1 LLSGQLLTENIKIEK
16 VINLAEAIMYTD
28 GGARGNPGMAGIGIV
43 IEDKNGSIIKEISQ
57 YIGEQTNNVAEYK
70 ALGRGL
76 EVALDLGIKKI
87 TCYLDSELVV
97 KQIKGEYKVK
107 NERIISMYN
116 MTVPLI
122 EKLDSFEIIHVRREL
137 NKKADKLVNEAI
149 DNR

>member
-1 LLSGQLLTENIKIEK
+1 MNLT
-16 VINLAEAIMYTD
+16 EAIMYTD

-43 IEDKNGSIIKEISQ
+43 IEDKNGSIIREISQ
-57 YIGEQTNNVAEYK
+57 YIGKQTNNVAEYK

-76 EVALDLGIKKI
+76 ETALDLGIKKI

-122 EKLDSFEIIHVRREL
+122 EKLDSFEIIHVKREL

>member
-1 LLSGQLLTENIKIEK
+1 MKK
-16 VINLAEAIMYTD
+16 VINLAVMYTD
-28 GGARGNPGMAGIGIV
+28 GGARGNPGIAGIGIL
-43 IEDKNGSIIKEISQ
+43 IEDEDGNIIKEISQ

-70 ALGRGL
+70 ALNRGL

-107 NERIISMYN
+107 NERMIPMYN
-116 MTVPLI
+116 MTMPLI
-122 EKLDSFEIIHVRREL
+122 KKFDSFEIIHIKREL